1 MNWKALIGRANI
13 STIACATIS
22 LSLCTLLVACG
33 GSPEN
38 AKGTENTKS
47 DAGKS
52 VTIAQFGHVFLYM
65 PLYVAVR
72 KGFFAKNGLDV
83 KLVSTG
89 GDEKTF
95 TAVST
100 GNAQFGVADPTFAAI
115 ARERGQGGK
124 VVASVVSGAPF
135 WVIAFGDKYKPSTKS
150 DILSGARV
158 ATYSAPSTSY
168 AVMKQLL
175 QNQGKPI
182 KATIVEG
189 AFGTLIPMLKANQ
202 ADLAMEIEPVV
213 STAIENG
220 AHVVYEPK
228 VGEFAFT
235 GLTVSDAFCQEHP
248 EQIQAAVNALNEAM
262 QFIHND
268 PDGAI
273 AVARE
278 EFPESSE
285 SVIKAAL
292 NRLRESKTVP
302 QSPML
307 NTEAWNNAIKLRREI
322 GDIEGPGSYE
332 DNVDMSFVKKI
343 PANVK

>member
-1 MNWKALIGRANI
+1 MNWKALIGGANI
-13 STIACATIS
+13 CIT
-22 LSLCTLLVACG
+22 LSMCTLLVAC
-33 GSPEN
+33 S
-38 AKGTENTKS
+38 GTGDATKNPAA
-47 DAGKS
+47 AGAKS

-65 PLYVAVR
+65 PLYVAMR

-124 VVASVVSGAPF
+124 VVASVVSGTPF
-135 WVIAFGDKYKPSTKS
+135 WVISFSDKYKHSLKS
-150 DILSGARV
+150 DVLSGARV
-158 ATYSAPSTSY
+158 ATYPAPSTSY
-168 AVMKQLL
+168 AVMKELL
-175 QNQGKPI
+175 QNNGKPI

-189 AFGTLIPMLKANQ
+189 GFGTLIPILQAGK
-202 ADLAMEIEPVV
+202 ADLAMEIEPMV
-213 STAIENG
+213 STAISNG
-220 AHVVYEPK
+220 AHIVYQPK

-235 GLTVSDAFCQEHP
+235 GLTVSDAYCKDHP
-248 EQIQAAVNALNEAM
+248 QQIQAVVNALNEAM
-262 QFIHND
+262 QFIHGN
-268 PDGAI
+268 PDGAV

-278 EFPESSE
+278 EFPEAPE
-285 SVIKAAL
+285 VVIKAAL

-307 NTEAWNNAIKLRREI
+307 NREAWDNAIKLRREI
-322 GDIEGPGSYE
+322 GDIEGPGSYD
-332 DNVDMSFVKKI
+332 DNVDMTFVKNM
-343 PANVK
+343 PVNVQ